1 MEPVVRGRPFRI
13 SPKKEMKIGAG
24 SLGSSVRPVD
34 GGYEGGEQRDVRPS
48 QAATRWSRPE
58 PPSIGTRAI
67 IRPSARASQSG
78 RAAVRPEY
86 ACRLVQSMYRRQ
98 EIMRVPVDGGSA

>member
-1 MEPVVRGRPFRI
+1 MKAAHGAHRAWSSIPDL
-13 SPKKEMKIGAG
+13 SKKIKIGAG

-34 GGYEGGEQRDVRPS
+34 GGYEGGEQRDERPS

-67 IRPSARASQSG
+67 IRPAARASLSG
-78 RAAVRPEY
+78 RAAVRPEC
-86 ACRLVQSMYRRQ
+86 ACRLVPNMDRGG
-98 EIMRVPVDGGSA
+98 ETMRVP